1 MSGSAAGHDIGKFG
15 CRPGER
21 VPYLHY
27 YYTDLWFRRRRL
39 TDIGHIAANHSVW
52 DLEPDY
58 LSVESLLLIY
68 ADFRV
73 KQTRGAHDEEVTH
86 ISSLSEAFDVIL
98 AKLDRVDEE
107 KRERYRRVYMR
118 LRDFERFLIARGV
131 DVSLKGN
138 HTPPQREKNASLMTD
153 EEAFEVLR
161 LVCVEHNIELM
172 SRLTGPRSFAQ
183 LLKQARSET
192 DWRRLRA
199 YLGVI
204 ESYSLYLRIPQKV
217 QALAFLYEL
226 LMHREGDIRRQAA
239 ALLGEII
246 VERTNDLMAQYPT
259 VDKIEEAFRT
269 VVDYAQKNRR
279 AIMHVY
285 NSVSRDTFES
295 SVMKLCAYMT
305 EQYLKSAYPDVCIS
319 PEDREVLH
327 RFIKCQ
333 LFGLCIDWMLG
344 GMKQDVGEQM
354 ARVLELYRGVAELI
368 LENSRASGKK
378 A

>member
-1 MSGSAAGHDIGKFG
+1 MPLDMKDNIAEAA
-15 CRPGER
+15 
-21 VPYLHY
+21 
-27 YYTDLWFRRRRL
+27 RRL
-39 TDIGHIAANHSVW
+39 LMENNVKKLTVKDI
-52 DLEPDY
+52 
-58 LSVESLLLIY
+58 VEECQIT
-68 ADFRV
+68 R
-73 KQTRGAHDEEVTH
+73 QTFYYHFQD
-86 ISSLSEAFDVIL
+86 
-98 AKLDRVDEE
+98 
-107 KRERYRRVYMR
+107 
-118 LRDFERFLIARGV
+118 
-131 DVSLKGN
+131 
-138 HTPPQREKNASLMTD
+138 
-153 EEAFEVLR
+153 
-161 LVCVEHNIELM
+161 
-172 SRLTGPRSFAQ
+172 
-183 LLKQARSET
+183 
-192 DWRRLRA
+192 
-199 YLGVI
+199 
-204 ESYSLYLRIPQKV
+204 IPS
-217 QALAFLYEL
+217 
-226 LMHREGDIRRQAA
+226 
-239 ALLGEII
+239 LLGEII

>member
-1 MSGSAAGHDIGKFG
+1 MAVDTKELIAEAVKRLLMQKKVKKLTVKDI
-15 CRPGER
+15 
-21 VPYLHY
+21 
-27 YYTDLWFRRRRL
+27 
-39 TDIGHIAANHSVW
+39 
-52 DLEPDY
+52 
-58 LSVESLLLIY
+58 
-68 ADFRV
+68 
-73 KQTRGAHDEEVTH
+73 
-86 ISSLSEAFDVIL
+86 
-98 AKLDRVDEE
+98 VDECSIT
-107 KRERYRRVYMR
+107 RQTFYYHFQ
-118 LRDFERFLIARGV
+118 D
-131 DVSLKGN
+131 
-138 HTPPQREKNASLMTD
+138 
-153 EEAFEVLR
+153 
-161 LVCVEHNIELM
+161 
-172 SRLTGPRSFAQ
+172 
-183 LLKQARSET
+183 
-192 DWRRLRA
+192 
-199 YLGVI
+199 
-204 ESYSLYLRIPQKV
+204 IPS
-217 QALAFLYEL
+217 
-226 LMHREGDIRRQAA
+226 
-239 ALLGEII
+239 LLGEII
-246 VERTNDLMAQYPT
+246 IERTNDLMAQYPT

-285 NSVSRDTFES
+285 NSVSRDTFEA